1 MYGPFADA
9 IIFGN
14 DSSVSCSLIFNQFDP
29 SIYKRNRVENR
40 Y

>member
-1 MYGPFADA
+1 MGLLPMQL
-9 IIFGN
+9 
-14 DSSVSCSLIFNQFDP
+14 SSVSCSLIFNQFDP